1 MKQICCINLYAG
13 VVKNSHLCSRDK
25 TKWSKR
31 NLFAFLCSYKFP
43 KLVTMTR
50 NNNVYKT
57 IWKNRDKEYNEKYIC
72 CFFTIWNLKSAIT
85 YKCGRVVL
93 LLTSVYFAISKLI
106 LLFSYS
112 FHVLCVTLS
121 NVYFCIVRSMFQFR
135 FNWSQSKA
143 SVVNQMRPFFKTQ
156 KYFFALFKT
165 FLYFVIFTMF
175 FRRWSTLWN
184 STLKITPLFRRCL
197 TLLISTLK

>member
-1 MKQICCINLYAG
+1 MKQICDINLYAG
-13 VVKNSHLCSRDK
+13 VVKNSHLCNRDK

-31 NLFAFLCSYKFP
+31 NLFPFLCSYKFP

-57 IWKNRDKEYNEKYIC
+57 IWKNKDKEYNEKYIC
-72 CFFTIWNLKSAIT
+72 CFFTIWNLKTPIT

-93 LLTSVYFAISKLI
+93 FLTSVYFAISKLI

-112 FHVLCVTLS
+112 FHVLCVTHS
-121 NVYFCIVRSMFQFR
+121 NVYFYIVRSMFHFL

-143 SVVNQMRPFFKTQ
+143 SVVNQMSLFFKIQ

-165 FLYFVIFTMF
+165 FLYFVIFTTF

-184 STLKITPLFRRCL
+184 STLKIRPLFRRCL
-197 TLLISTLK
+197 MLLISTLK